1 MVAAV
6 RPALLTWMTLL
17 CAPQGVTEKQLAPLV
32 GTWLY
37 AGDLTAGRATAERT
51 PNYGAE
57 FILRVEGDVLVFE
70 RPRSNTLPVL
80 RIPLDSTER
89 ITTTPELTMSV
100 QGRFADGIWHV
111 DLQKE
116 STGKTKGTTSATT
129 YSFKPVEKGLE
140 LTVQAHEPEERAG
153 HTCLYRQAAHLEGR
167 APVAARID
175 TLDWLA
181 GDWSGKRRAASI
193 EEHWIPPA
201 GGAMLATS
209 RTMNGGKMT
218 AFEFLRIVEQGGTL
232 VYVAQPGGRTATEF
246 TLVEQGETR
255 AVFENPRHDFP
266 QRIAYERVDEQL
278 TAEISFID
286 GGQPQRFEFTP
297 TY

>member
-6 RPALLTWMTLL
+6 HFAVLSWSLLMP
-17 CAPQGVTEKQLAPLV
+17 APQGVTEKELAPLV

-37 AGDLTAGRATAERT
+37 AGDVTPGRATAERT

-57 FILRVEGDVLVFE
+57 FIIRVEGDVAVFE
-70 RPRSNTLPVL
+70 RPRSTTLPVL
-80 RIPLDSTER
+80 RIPLDATER
-89 ITTTPELTMSV
+89 TTTTPEQTMVV
-100 QGRFADGIWHV
+100 QGRFDDGTWHV
-111 DLQKE
+111 DLLRE
-116 STGKTKGTTSATT
+116 SADKTKRSATT
-129 YSFKPVEKGLE
+129 YSFKPVEKGVE
-140 LTVQAHEPEERAG
+140 LTVQASEPEKRAS

-167 APVAARID
+167 TPVAARID

-181 GDWSGKRRAASI
+181 GDWSGKRRSASI
-193 EEHWIPPA
+193 EERWSPPA

-209 RTMNGGKMT
+209 RTVNGGKMT

-266 QRIAYERVDEQL
+266 QRITYERIDEQL

-286 GGQPQRFEFTP
+286 GGQPTRFDFTSA
-297 TY
+297 Y

>member
-6 RPALLTWMTLL
+6 RFAVLTWMTLM
-17 CAPQGVTEKQLAPLV
+17 CAPQGVTEKELAPLV

-37 AGDLTAGRATAERT
+37 AGDVTPGRATAERT

-57 FILRVEGDVLVFE
+57 FIIRVEGDVAVFE

-80 RIPLDSTER
+80 RIPLDSTAR
-89 ITTTPELTMSV
+89 TTATPEQTMIV
-100 QGRFADGIWHV
+100 QGRFAEGIWHV
-111 DLQKE
+111 DLRKE
-116 STGKTKGTTSATT
+116 SKTKRTTTATT

-140 LTVQAHEPEERAG
+140 LTVQAHEPEKRAS
-153 HTCLYRQAAHLEGR
+153 HTCLYRKAADLEGR

-181 GDWSGKRRAASI
+181 GDWSGTRRAASI
-193 EEHWIPPA
+193 EERWSPPA

-209 RTMNGGKMT
+209 RTVNGGKMA

-232 VYVAQPGGRTATEF
+232 VYVAQPGGGTATEF
-246 TLVEQGETR
+246 TLVEQDETR

-286 GGQPQRFEFTP
+286 GGQPQRFDFTLA
-297 TY
+297 Y